1 LHNKKKNQHWYDKKE
16 RNVYMLELNQVNSFY
31 DKSHIL
37 FNVSLN
43 VQDNEIVSVL
53 GRNGMGKS
61 TLLKTIIGEVT
72 PHGLINFKNRKIS
85 GLKPYEIARLGVGYV
100 PEDRC
105 IFSDL
110 TVYQNLLMG
119 LKRGKKESRIKIDEI
134 FKIFPILKERSNV
147 PGGSLS
153 GGEQQMLTICRTLM
167 GDPDLIM
174 VDEPTEGL
182 SPKMIETVRE
192 ILLLI
197 AQKGISILLV
207 EQKLALVLEISKRIY
222 VISHGRLVFE
232 GTCEDFKSNPN
243 IRKEYL
249 EV

>member
-1 LHNKKKNQHWYDKKE
+1 
-16 RNVYMLELNQVNSFY
+16 MLELNRVNSFY
-31 DKSHIL
+31 GKGHIL

-43 VQDNEIVSVL
+43 VQDNDFVSIL

-61 TLLKTIIGEVT
+61 TLLKTIIGEVM
-72 PHGLINFKNRKIS
+72 PHGQISFNKQKIS
-85 GLKPYEIARLGVGYV
+85 GLDPYKIAKLGLGYV
-100 PEDRC
+100 PETRC
-105 IFSDL
+105 IFPDL

-119 LKRGKKESRIKIDEI
+119 LKKGKKESRIKIDEI
-134 FKIFPILKERSNV
+134 FEKFPILKERSDV

-197 AQKGISILLV
+197 AEKGISILLV
-207 EQKLALVLEISKRIY
+207 EQKLALALEISKRIY

-243 IRKEYL
+243 ISKEDL
-249 EV
+249 EI

>member
-1 LHNKKKNQHWYDKKE
+1 
-16 RNVYMLELNQVNSFY
+16 MLELKQVNSFY

-37 FNVSLN
+37 FNVSLS

-72 PHGLINFKNRKIS
+72 PHGLINFKDATIS
-85 GLKPYEIARLGVGYV
+85 GLQTYEIARLGVGYV
-100 PEDRC
+100 PENRC
-105 IFSDL
+105 IFPDL

-119 LKRGKKESRIKIDEI
+119 VKSGKKEGRIKIDEI
-134 FKIFPILKERSNV
+134 FEKFPILKERSDV

-182 SPKMIETVRE
+182 SPKMIETVKE

-197 AQKGISILLV
+197 AEKGISILLV
-207 EQKLALVLEISKRIY
+207 EQKLAMALEISKRIY
-222 VISHGRLVFE
+222 VISHGRFVFE
-232 GTCEDFKSNPN
+232 GTVDDFKSNPN
-243 IRKEYL
+243 IQKEYL